1 MINLLNIIVLNFVL
15 YFLLF
20 NFSYFFLC
28 LQFKR
33 GRGQEA
39 GGGGWLVE
47 WGFTPCRHLSGAGG
61 SGEDSDSDMSGGSAS
76 QHNRQSERAATTP
89 VGGSSTKSRVKQ
101 VRSSESDTPSIQLVA
116 DSSKF
121 QSQILDIVQSIRPTM
136 DAERQGIMDYT
147 AGVASKLNEDEWCEF
162 SESLLPIVSQFA
174 RR

>member
-39 GGGGWLVE
+39 GGGG
-47 WGFTPCRHLSGAGG
+47 GGG
-61 SGEDSDSDMSGGSAS
+61 SSVEDSDSDMSGGSAS
-76 QHNRQSERAATTP
+76 QHSRQSERAATTP

-101 VRSSESDTPSIQLVA
+101 VRSSDTPSVQLVA

-147 AGVASKLNEDEWCEF
+147 AGVASKLNEDEWGEF

>member
-39 GGGGWLVE
+39 GGRG
-47 WGFTPCRHLSGAGG
+47 GG
-61 SGEDSDSDMSGGSAS
+61 SGEDSDSDMSCGSAS

-89 VGGSSTKSRVKQ
+89 VGSSSTKSRVKQ
-101 VRSSESDTPSIQLVA
+101 VRSSESDTPSMQLVA